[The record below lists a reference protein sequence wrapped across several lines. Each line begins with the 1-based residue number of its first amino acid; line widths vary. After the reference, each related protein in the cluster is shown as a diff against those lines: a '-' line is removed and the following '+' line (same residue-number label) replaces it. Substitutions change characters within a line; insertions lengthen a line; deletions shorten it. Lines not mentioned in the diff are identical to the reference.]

1 MKAYD
6 RRVRDG
12 DEREPDGR
20 FVLPPLP
27 WPVDALEPTISATA
41 MALHHQKHHGGYV
54 ERLNDLILGTSHAEL
69 PLEVLIRA
77 TAADPL
83 KKDIYNNASQVWN
96 HTFFFEGL
104 KPPGPSRVPKRLRA
118 LIDIEFGS
126 LEGFSGRFARIAV
139 ERFGAGWAWLVL
151 RGWHLEILSTPNA
164 GSPII
169 TDAIPLLAID
179 LWEHAYYLNY
189 HDRRESYVRAMLGM
203 LVDWEVVARR
213 AALEDLA
220 SR

>member
-1 MKAYD
+1 MNSSD

-12 DEREPDGR
+12 EARDHDGR

-27 WPVDALEPTISATA
+27 WPADALEPAISSNA
-41 MALHHQKHHGGYV
+41 MALHHQKHHRGYV
-54 ERLNDLILGTSHAEL
+54 DKLNDLILGTRHAEL
-69 PLEVLIRA
+69 PLEALIRA

-104 KPPGPSRVPKRLRA
+104 KPPGPAKVPKRLRA

-126 LEGFSGRFARIAV
+126 LEAFNTRFARIAV
-139 ERFGAGWAWLVL
+139 ERFGSGWAWLVL

-169 TDAIPLLAID
+169 TDAIPLLAVD

-189 HDRRESYVRAMLGM
+189 HDRREAYVRAMLGL
-203 LVDWEVVARR
+203 LVDWEAVARR
-213 AALEDLA
+213 AALADQA
-220 SR
+220 PR